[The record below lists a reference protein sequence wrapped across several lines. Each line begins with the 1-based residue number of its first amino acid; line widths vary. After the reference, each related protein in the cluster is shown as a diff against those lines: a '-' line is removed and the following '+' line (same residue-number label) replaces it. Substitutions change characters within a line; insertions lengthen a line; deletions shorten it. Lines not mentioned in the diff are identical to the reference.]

1 LLFGGF
7 DLTPLL
13 DKSRSKF
20 EQIMEQATD
29 RGMTAE
35 LDDSAQEFSAEQFR
49 TIRTN
54 LEDYLSNSRR

>member
-1 LLFGGF
+1 
-7 DLTPLL
+7 
-13 DKSRSKF
+13 
-20 EQIMEQATD
+20 
-29 RGMTAE
+29 MTAE